1 MSYLYRTAISLAIVA
16 SSLGAWA
23 QTDAQRPQKPS
34 AEASGQVDKAT
45 KATPAKN
52 KAQQTMAAMDKQ
64 MKAMREMHE
73 KMMNAKTP
81 EERNALM
88 AEQMKVMQEGMGM
101 MGGMGM
107 GMGMGA
113 KGGMDA
119 DAMKG
124 GMPTDMESRTQM
136 MEKRMD
142 MMQSMMQMM
151 MDRMPAPAAK

>member
-1 MSYLYRTAISLAIVA
+1 MSYLHRTALSLAIVA

-23 QTDAQRPQKPS
+23 QTDAERTQDRP
-34 AEASGQVDKAT
+34 AEASGKVAKAS
-45 KATPAKN
+45 PAKN
-52 KAQQTMAAMDKQ
+52 KAKQTMAAMDSQ

-88 AEQMKVMQEGMGM
+88 ADHMKVMQEGMGM

-107 GMGMGA
+107 GMGMGMGA
-113 KGGMDA
+113 KGDMGA
-119 DAMKG
+119 DGMKG
-124 GMPTDMESRTQM
+124 GMPTDMESRYLM
-136 MEKRMD
+136 MEKRLD

>member
-88 AEQMKVMQEGMGM
+88 ADQMKVMQEGMG
-101 MGGMGM
+101 
-107 GMGMGA
+107 
-113 KGGMDA
+113 A